1 MSFTLRP
8 FASAA
13 LLLSMAGLCAGTLLA
28 AEQTEPSEASAV
40 RARPLVLGVVETAEP
55 SFDDNTV
62 RPVLK
67 AMQSAAP
74 GTQIDVVRLSSATFE
89 VAVAQLKPDLVISP
103 AADFL
108 RIVDSIGAHPIGTRK
123 TKYAKHPSKSAG
135 GAVIALASR
144 TDIQKLTDLRGK
156 YIAAT
161 LPTSVDG
168 MLAVRMELAERGFD
182 SRQFF
187 RSVRYLGYSM
197 PNVIESVL
205 SGHFDAGVVP
215 VCTLERIEAE
225 DLIERGALRVISPKS
240 DDDTVCAHTSELYPD
255 LVAATFS
262 WTDPELTRL
271 TTSALLAS
279 KSADAEF
286 NWYGT
291 SDFHRI
297 RALEET
303 LQIGPWAYLQEMTPE
318 ALWRRWRFALF
329 AVLAGLGLLL
339 LNEWRLRRLVAKR
352 TGELKRSMEER
363 DRLAQRERAVRD
375 QLSSLERMGAIS
387 QLCAMIAHELKQ
399 PVGAVINYVAV
410 VKLKLGLQTVPGLPG
425 ETALNTSERPVDP
438 LLLRALAGAEGE
450 AHRIAAIVD
459 RVRSYARRQH
469 ADPVPVDIVREA
481 QNALRSLKAELRP
494 FVVIR
499 PPFSLTADD
508 ASKRRLIMRGDP
520 LEIELLLLNVMKNAA
535 EAVQGL
541 PDGAVLV
548 DMSAVEVVPF
558 TGGRLT
564 DFVGGDVWLNAE
576 GRRFVSEGET
586 FDVIRSAV
594 EAQPEGRLWVVSD
607 VKSNK
612 GATLPVKLM
621 SGTVASAE
629 SLEALAKALQVPF
642 TTLRASIDRWNQSV
656 KSGWDQDFNRPMPAQ
671 AQTIDTPPFY
681 YGEERFSI
689 HYTSGGIAISPKA
702 QVLDRDDHPIPG
714 LYAAGETTGGVH
726 GRTRLGGCALTDC
739 FVFGRIAGKEAA
751 LRSHKSLRPR

>member
-225 DLIERGALRVISPKS
+225 DLIEWGALRVISPKS

-375 QLSSLERMGAIS
+375 RLSSLE
-387 QLCAMIAHELKQ
+387 
-399 PVGAVINYVAV
+399 
-410 VKLKLGLQTVPGLPG
+410 
-425 ETALNTSERPVDP
+425 
-438 LLLRALAGAEGE
+438 
-450 AHRIAAIVD
+450 RIAAIVD

-548 DMSAVEVVPF
+548 KFRRETLPSPWAENPSPSPDAPSAEAVIVEVEDNGPRLSDEAF
-558 TGGRLT
+558 ERLT
-564 DFVGGDVWLNAE
+564 
-576 GRRFVSEGET
+576 RVS
-586 FDVIRSAV
+586 
-594 EAQPEGRLWVVSD
+594 
-607 VKSNK
+607 
-612 GATLPVKLM
+612 
-621 SGTVASAE
+621 
-629 SLEALAKALQVPF
+629 
-642 TTLRASIDRWNQSV
+642 QSV
-656 KSGWDQDFNRPMPAQ
+656 KDEGLGLGLGIVRSLV
-671 AQTIDTPPFY
+671 
-681 YGEERFSI
+681 EEN
-689 HYTSGGIAISPKA
+689 G
-702 QVLDRDDHPIPG
+702 
-714 LYAAGETTGGVH
+714 
-726 GRTRLGGCALTDC
+726 
-739 FVFGRIAGKEAA
+739 GRIAITRREDLSGRGLRVTLCFDLDAEGLKAQSAPETDPADKSAA
-751 LRSHKSLRPR
+751 QAFQSSHEPAAKTAK

>member
-1 MSFTLRP
+1 
-8 FASAA
+8 
-13 LLLSMAGLCAGTLLA
+13 
-28 AEQTEPSEASAV
+28 
-40 RARPLVLGVVETAEP
+40 
-55 SFDDNTV
+55 
-62 RPVLK
+62 
-67 AMQSAAP
+67 
-74 GTQIDVVRLSSATFE
+74 
-89 VAVAQLKPDLVISP
+89 
-103 AADFL
+103 
-108 RIVDSIGAHPIGTRK
+108 
-123 TKYAKHPSKSAG
+123 
-135 GAVIALASR
+135 
-144 TDIQKLTDLRGK
+144 
-156 YIAAT
+156 
-161 LPTSVDG
+161 
-168 MLAVRMELAERGFD
+168 
-182 SRQFF
+182 
-187 RSVRYLGYSM
+187 M
-197 PNVIESVL
+197 PNVIEGVL

-271 TTSALLAS
+271 TTSTLLAS

-318 ALWRRWRFALF
+318 ALWRRWRFAVF

-375 QLSSLERMGAIS
+375 RLSSLERMGAIS

-425 ETALNTSERPVDP
+425 ETALNASERPVDP

-469 ADPVPVDIVREA
+469 AEPVPVDIVRET

-508 ASKRRLIMRGDP
+508 ASKGRLIIRGDP

-548 DMSAVEVVPF
+548 KFRREILPRPSAEHPAPSPAAPPAKAVIVEVEDNGPRLSDEAF
-558 TGGRLT
+558 ERLT
-564 DFVGGDVWLNAE
+564 
-576 GRRFVSEGET
+576 RVS
-586 FDVIRSAV
+586 
-594 EAQPEGRLWVVSD
+594 
-607 VKSNK
+607 
-612 GATLPVKLM
+612 
-621 SGTVASAE
+621 
-629 SLEALAKALQVPF
+629 
-642 TTLRASIDRWNQSV
+642 QSV
-656 KSGWDQDFNRPMPAQ
+656 KDEGLGLGLGIVRSLV
-671 AQTIDTPPFY
+671 
-681 YGEERFSI
+681 EEN
-689 HYTSGGIAISPKA
+689 G
-702 QVLDRDDHPIPG
+702 
-714 LYAAGETTGGVH
+714 
-726 GRTRLGGCALTDC
+726 
-739 FVFGRIAGKEAA
+739 GRIAITRREDLSGRGLRVTLCFDLDAEGLKAQSVPYTDPADYSAAQAFPKVSRTCGENGKMTDM
-751 LRSHKSLRPR
+751 RPPHHQEHDWK

>member
-144 TDIQKLTDLRGK
+144 TDIQKLT
-156 YIAAT
+156 
-161 LPTSVDG
+161 
-168 MLAVRMELAERGFD
+168 
-182 SRQFF
+182 
-187 RSVRYLGYSM
+187 

-375 QLSSLERMGAIS
+375 RLSSLERMGAIS

-548 DMSAVEVVPF
+548 KFRRETLPSPLAENPSPSPAAPSAEAVIVEVEDNGPRLSDEAF
-558 TGGRLT
+558 ERLT
-564 DFVGGDVWLNAE
+564 
-576 GRRFVSEGET
+576 RVS
-586 FDVIRSAV
+586 
-594 EAQPEGRLWVVSD
+594 
-607 VKSNK
+607 
-612 GATLPVKLM
+612 
-621 SGTVASAE
+621 
-629 SLEALAKALQVPF
+629 
-642 TTLRASIDRWNQSV
+642 QSV
-656 KSGWDQDFNRPMPAQ
+656 KDEGLGLGLGIVRSLV
-671 AQTIDTPPFY
+671 
-681 YGEERFSI
+681 EEN
-689 HYTSGGIAISPKA
+689 G
-702 QVLDRDDHPIPG
+702 
-714 LYAAGETTGGVH
+714 
-726 GRTRLGGCALTDC
+726 
-739 FVFGRIAGKEAA
+739 GRIAITRREDLSGRGLRVTLCFDLDAEGLKAQSAPHTDPADKSAA
-751 LRSHKSLRPR
+751 QAFQRSHEPAAKTAK

>member
-156 YIAAT
+156 HIAAT

-182 SRQFF
+182 NRQFF

-215 VCTLERIEAE
+215 
-225 DLIERGALRVISPKS
+225 
-240 DDDTVCAHTSELYPD
+240 VCAHTSELYPD

-375 QLSSLERMGAIS
+375 RLSSLERMGAIS

-399 PVGAVINYVAV
+399 PVGAVINYVPV

-499 PPFSLTADD
+499 PPFSLSADD

-548 DMSAVEVVPF
+548 KFRRETLPSPLAENPSPSPAAPSAEAVIVEVEDNGPRLSDEAF
-558 TGGRLT
+558 ERLT
-564 DFVGGDVWLNAE
+564 
-576 GRRFVSEGET
+576 RVS
-586 FDVIRSAV
+586 
-594 EAQPEGRLWVVSD
+594 
-607 VKSNK
+607 
-612 GATLPVKLM
+612 
-621 SGTVASAE
+621 
-629 SLEALAKALQVPF
+629 
-642 TTLRASIDRWNQSV
+642 QSV
-656 KSGWDQDFNRPMPAQ
+656 KDEGLGLGLGIVRSLV
-671 AQTIDTPPFY
+671 
-681 YGEERFSI
+681 EEN
-689 HYTSGGIAISPKA
+689 G
-702 QVLDRDDHPIPG
+702 
-714 LYAAGETTGGVH
+714 
-726 GRTRLGGCALTDC
+726 
-739 FVFGRIAGKEAA
+739 GRIAITRREDLSGRGLRVTLCFDLDAEGLKAQSAPHNDPADKSAA
-751 LRSHKSLRPR
+751 QGSPNV

>member
-215 VCTLERIEAE
+215 VC
-225 DLIERGALRVISPKS
+225 
-240 DDDTVCAHTSELYPD
+240 AHTSELYPD

-375 QLSSLERMGAIS
+375 RLSSLERMGAIS

-548 DMSAVEVVPF
+548 KFRRETLPSPWAENPSPSPDAPSAEAVIVEVEDNGPRLSDEAF
-558 TGGRLT
+558 ERLT
-564 DFVGGDVWLNAE
+564 
-576 GRRFVSEGET
+576 RVS
-586 FDVIRSAV
+586 
-594 EAQPEGRLWVVSD
+594 
-607 VKSNK
+607 
-612 GATLPVKLM
+612 
-621 SGTVASAE
+621 
-629 SLEALAKALQVPF
+629 
-642 TTLRASIDRWNQSV
+642 QSV
-656 KSGWDQDFNRPMPAQ
+656 KDEGLGLGLGIVRSLV
-671 AQTIDTPPFY
+671 
-681 YGEERFSI
+681 EEN
-689 HYTSGGIAISPKA
+689 G
-702 QVLDRDDHPIPG
+702 
-714 LYAAGETTGGVH
+714 
-726 GRTRLGGCALTDC
+726 
-739 FVFGRIAGKEAA
+739 GRIAITRREDLSGRGLRVTLCFDLDAEGLKAQSAPETDPADKSAA
-751 LRSHKSLRPR
+751 QAFQSSHEPAAKTAK

>member
-240 DDDTVCAHTSELYPD
+240 DDDTVCA
-255 LVAATFS
+255 
-262 WTDPELTRL
+262 
-271 TTSALLAS
+271 
-279 KSADAEF
+279 
-286 NWYGT
+286 
-291 SDFHRI
+291 
-297 RALEET
+297 LEET
-303 LQIGPWAYLQEMTPE
+303 LQIGPWTYLQEMTPE
-318 ALWRRWRFALF
+318 ALWRRWRFAVF

-363 DRLAQRERAVRD
+363 DRLAQRERAARD
-375 QLSSLERMGAIS
+375 RLSSLERMGAIS

-548 DMSAVEVVPF
+548 KFRRETLPSPLAENPSPSPAAPSAEAVIVEVEDNGPRLSDEAF
-558 TGGRLT
+558 ERLT
-564 DFVGGDVWLNAE
+564 
-576 GRRFVSEGET
+576 RVS
-586 FDVIRSAV
+586 
-594 EAQPEGRLWVVSD
+594 
-607 VKSNK
+607 
-612 GATLPVKLM
+612 
-621 SGTVASAE
+621 
-629 SLEALAKALQVPF
+629 
-642 TTLRASIDRWNQSV
+642 QSV
-656 KSGWDQDFNRPMPAQ
+656 KDEGLGLGLGIVRSLV
-671 AQTIDTPPFY
+671 
-681 YGEERFSI
+681 EEN
-689 HYTSGGIAISPKA
+689 G
-702 QVLDRDDHPIPG
+702 
-714 LYAAGETTGGVH
+714 
-726 GRTRLGGCALTDC
+726 
-739 FVFGRIAGKEAA
+739 GRIAITRREDLSGRGLRVTLCFDLDAEGLKAQSAPHTDPADKSAA
-751 LRSHKSLRPR
+751 QAFQRSHEPAVKTAK

>member
-182 SRQFF
+182 NRQFF

-375 QLSSLERMGAIS
+375 RLSSLERMGAIS

-410 VKLKLGLQTVPGLPG
+410 VKLKLGLQTVPGLP
-425 ETALNTSERPVDP
+425 
-438 LLLRALAGAEGE
+438 
-450 AHRIAAIVD
+450 
-459 RVRSYARRQH
+459 
-469 ADPVPVDIVREA
+469 
-481 QNALRSLKAELRP
+481 
-494 FVVIR
+494 
-499 PPFSLTADD
+499 
-508 ASKRRLIMRGDP
+508 
-520 LEIELLLLNVMKNAA
+520 
-535 EAVQGL
+535 
-541 PDGAVLV
+541 DGAVLV
-548 DMSAVEVVPF
+548 KFRRETLPSPLAENPSPSPAAPSAEAVIVEVEDNGPRLSDEAF
-558 TGGRLT
+558 ERLT
-564 DFVGGDVWLNAE
+564 
-576 GRRFVSEGET
+576 RVS
-586 FDVIRSAV
+586 
-594 EAQPEGRLWVVSD
+594 
-607 VKSNK
+607 
-612 GATLPVKLM
+612 
-621 SGTVASAE
+621 
-629 SLEALAKALQVPF
+629 
-642 TTLRASIDRWNQSV
+642 QSV
-656 KSGWDQDFNRPMPAQ
+656 KDEGLGLGLGIVRSLV
-671 AQTIDTPPFY
+671 
-681 YGEERFSI
+681 EEN
-689 HYTSGGIAISPKA
+689 G
-702 QVLDRDDHPIPG
+702 
-714 LYAAGETTGGVH
+714 
-726 GRTRLGGCALTDC
+726 
-739 FVFGRIAGKEAA
+739 GRIAITRREDLSGRGLRVTLCFDLDAEGLKAQSAPHTDPADKSAA
-751 LRSHKSLRPR
+751 QGSPNV

>member
-1 MSFTLRP
+1 MKWP
-8 FASAA
+8 W
-13 LLLSMAGLCAGTLLA
+13 
-28 AEQTEPSEASAV
+28 
-40 RARPLVLGVVETAEP
+40 
-55 SFDDNTV
+55 
-62 RPVLK
+62 
-67 AMQSAAP
+67 
-74 GTQIDVVRLSSATFE
+74 LSSN
-89 VAVAQLKPDLVISP
+89 
-103 AADFL
+103 
-108 RIVDSIGAHPIGTRK
+108 PIW
-123 TKYAKHPSKSAG
+123 S
-135 GAVIALASR
+135 
-144 TDIQKLTDLRGK
+144 
-156 YIAAT
+156 
-161 LPTSVDG
+161 
-168 MLAVRMELAERGFD
+168 
-182 SRQFF
+182 
-187 RSVRYLGYSM
+187 
-197 PNVIESVL
+197 
-205 SGHFDAGVVP
+205 

-375 QLSSLERMGAIS
+375 RLSSLERMGAIS

-499 PPFSLTADD
+499 PPFSLSADD

-548 DMSAVEVVPF
+548 KFRRETLPSPLAENPSPSPAAPSAEAVIVEVEDNGPRLSDEAF
-558 TGGRLT
+558 ERLT
-564 DFVGGDVWLNAE
+564 
-576 GRRFVSEGET
+576 RVS
-586 FDVIRSAV
+586 
-594 EAQPEGRLWVVSD
+594 
-607 VKSNK
+607 
-612 GATLPVKLM
+612 
-621 SGTVASAE
+621 
-629 SLEALAKALQVPF
+629 
-642 TTLRASIDRWNQSV
+642 QSV
-656 KSGWDQDFNRPMPAQ
+656 KDEGLGLGLGIVRSLV
-671 AQTIDTPPFY
+671 
-681 YGEERFSI
+681 EEN
-689 HYTSGGIAISPKA
+689 G
-702 QVLDRDDHPIPG
+702 
-714 LYAAGETTGGVH
+714 
-726 GRTRLGGCALTDC
+726 
-739 FVFGRIAGKEAA
+739 GRIAITRREDLSGRGLRVTLCFDLDAEGLKAQSAPHTDPADKSAA
-751 LRSHKSLRPR
+751 QGSPNV

>member
-182 SRQFF
+182 NRQFF

-279 KSADAEF
+279 KSEDAEF

-375 QLSSLERMGAIS
+375 RLSSLERMGAI
-387 QLCAMIAHELKQ
+387 
-399 PVGAVINYVAV
+399 INYVAV

-499 PPFSLTADD
+499 PPFSLSADD

-548 DMSAVEVVPF
+548 KFRRETLPSPLAENPSPSPAAPSAEAVIVEVEDNGP
-558 TGGRLT
+558 RLS
-564 DFVGGDVWLNAE
+564 DEAFRRGLRAAYARFAERE
-576 GRRFVSEGET
+576 GRRAGTGARDCAQSGRRKRRPHCHHPTRGSERPRT
-586 FDVIRSAV
+586 ARY
-594 EAQPEGRLWVVSD
+594 
-607 VKSNK
+607 
-612 GATLPVKLM
+612 
-621 SGTVASAE
+621 
-629 SLEALAKALQVPF
+629 ALL
-642 TTLRASIDRWNQSV
+642 
-656 KSGWDQDFNRPMPAQ
+656 
-671 AQTIDTPPFY
+671 
-681 YGEERFSI
+681 
-689 HYTSGGIAISPKA
+689 
-702 QVLDRDDHPIPG
+702 
-714 LYAAGETTGGVH
+714 
-726 GRTRLGGCALTDC
+726 RLGC
-739 FVFGRIAGKEAA
+739 
-751 LRSHKSLRPR
+751 

>member
-375 QLSSLERMGAIS
+375 RLSSLERMGAIS

-399 PVGAVINYVAV
+399 PVGPSSIMWRWSNLNSVCRPSRGFPAKPRSI
-410 VKLKLGLQTVPGLPG
+410 LPSGRSIPCCSGRLRVPRARR
-425 ETALNTSERPVDP
+425 TALPPSSTACEVMP
-438 LLLRALAGAEGE
+438 GANM
-450 AHRIAAIVD
+450 RI
-459 RVRSYARRQH
+459 RC
-469 ADPVPVDIVREA
+469 
-481 QNALRSLKAELRP
+481 
-494 FVVIR
+494 
-499 PPFSLTADD
+499 
-508 ASKRRLIMRGDP
+508 RLIS
-520 LEIELLLLNVMKNAA
+520 
-535 EAVQGL
+535 
-541 PDGAVLV
+541 
-548 DMSAVEVVPF
+548 SA
-558 TGGRLT
+558 
-564 DFVGGDVWLNAE
+564 
-576 GRRFVSEGET
+576 
-586 FDVIRSAV
+586 
-594 EAQPEGRLWVVSD
+594 
-607 VKSNK
+607 K
-612 GATLPVKLM
+612 
-621 SGTVASAE
+621 
-629 SLEALAKALQVPF
+629 
-642 TTLRASIDRWNQSV
+642 
-656 KSGWDQDFNRPMPAQ
+656 
-671 AQTIDTPPFY
+671 
-681 YGEERFSI
+681 
-689 HYTSGGIAISPKA
+689 
-702 QVLDRDDHPIPG
+702 
-714 LYAAGETTGGVH
+714 
-726 GRTRLGGCALTDC
+726 
-739 FVFGRIAGKEAA
+739 
-751 LRSHKSLRPR
+751 PRML

>member
-135 GAVIALASR
+135 GAVITLASR

-156 YIAAT
+156 QIAAT

-187 RSVRYLGYSM
+187 GSVRYLGYSM

-262 WTDPELTRL
+262 WTDPELTQL
-271 TTSALLAS
+271 TTSTLLAS

-318 ALWRRWRFALF
+318 ALWRRWRFAVF

-375 QLSSLERMGAIS
+375 RLSSLERMGWDVAVWHSGGAFLDEADLMRPGCLVLDVRMPGLTGLDVQAELERRGSNLPILFLS
-387 QLCAMIAHELKQ
+387 AHGSIQ
-399 PVGAVINYVAV
+399 MAVHVMRHGAVDFLEKPVEPMTLVQRVAQCV
-410 VKLKLGLQTVPGLPG
+410 
-425 ETALNTSERPVDP
+425 TA
-438 LLLRALAGAEGE
+438 
-450 AHRIAAIVD
+450 
-459 RVRSYARRQH
+459 
-469 ADPVPVDIVREA
+469 
-481 QNALRSLKAELRP
+481 SLSAK
-494 FVVIR
+494 
-499 PPFSLTADD
+499 ADD
-508 ASKRRLIMRGDP
+508 AAADEVRRRFDRLTPREREVIDGVLKTAPNKIIARTLG
-520 LEIELLLLNVMKNAA
+520 IELSTVKMHRANAFAKLGVHSPGELLKMAYEAGIVSSAASAA
-535 EAVQGL
+535 E
-541 PDGAVLV
+541 
-548 DMSAVEVVPF
+548 S
-558 TGGRLT
+558 
-564 DFVGGDVWLNAE
+564 
-576 GRRFVSEGET
+576 
-586 FDVIRSAV
+586 
-594 EAQPEGRLWVVSD
+594 SD
-607 VKSNK
+607 
-612 GATLPVKLM
+612 
-621 SGTVASAE
+621 
-629 SLEALAKALQVPF
+629 
-642 TTLRASIDRWNQSV
+642 
-656 KSGWDQDFNRPMPAQ
+656 AQ
-671 AQTIDTPPFY
+671 AF
-681 YGEERFSI
+681 
-689 HYTSGGIAISPKA
+689 
-702 QVLDRDDHPIPG
+702 
-714 LYAAGETTGGVH
+714 
-726 GRTRLGGCALTDC
+726 
-739 FVFGRIAGKEAA
+739 
-751 LRSHKSLRPR
+751 

>member
-240 DDDTVCAHTSELYPD
+240 DDDTVCA
-255 LVAATFS
+255 
-262 WTDPELTRL
+262 
-271 TTSALLAS
+271 
-279 KSADAEF
+279 
-286 NWYGT
+286 
-291 SDFHRI
+291 
-297 RALEET
+297 LEET

-318 ALWRRWRFALF
+318 ALWRRWRFAVF

-363 DRLAQRERAVRD
+363 DRLAQRERAARD
-375 QLSSLERMGAIS
+375 RLSSLERMGAIS

-548 DMSAVEVVPF
+548 KFRRETLPSPLAENPSPSPAAPSAEAVIVEVEDNGPRLSDEAF
-558 TGGRLT
+558 ERLT
-564 DFVGGDVWLNAE
+564 
-576 GRRFVSEGET
+576 RVS
-586 FDVIRSAV
+586 
-594 EAQPEGRLWVVSD
+594 
-607 VKSNK
+607 
-612 GATLPVKLM
+612 
-621 SGTVASAE
+621 
-629 SLEALAKALQVPF
+629 
-642 TTLRASIDRWNQSV
+642 QSV
-656 KSGWDQDFNRPMPAQ
+656 KDEGLGLGLGIVRSLV
-671 AQTIDTPPFY
+671 
-681 YGEERFSI
+681 EEN
-689 HYTSGGIAISPKA
+689 G
-702 QVLDRDDHPIPG
+702 
-714 LYAAGETTGGVH
+714 
-726 GRTRLGGCALTDC
+726 
-739 FVFGRIAGKEAA
+739 GRIAITRREDLSGRGLRVTLCFDLDAEGLKAQSAPHTDPADKSAA
-751 LRSHKSLRPR
+751 QAFQRSHEPAVKTAK

>member
-182 SRQFF
+182 NRQFF

-215 VCTLERIEAE
+215 
-225 DLIERGALRVISPKS
+225 
-240 DDDTVCAHTSELYPD
+240 VCAHTSELYPD

-375 QLSSLERMGAIS
+375 RLSSLERMGAIS

-499 PPFSLTADD
+499 PPFSLSADD

-548 DMSAVEVVPF
+548 KFRRETLPSPLAENPSPSPAAPSAEAVIVEVEDNGPRLSDEAF
-558 TGGRLT
+558 ERLT
-564 DFVGGDVWLNAE
+564 
-576 GRRFVSEGET
+576 RVS
-586 FDVIRSAV
+586 
-594 EAQPEGRLWVVSD
+594 
-607 VKSNK
+607 
-612 GATLPVKLM
+612 
-621 SGTVASAE
+621 
-629 SLEALAKALQVPF
+629 
-642 TTLRASIDRWNQSV
+642 QSV
-656 KSGWDQDFNRPMPAQ
+656 KDEGLGLGLGIVRSLV
-671 AQTIDTPPFY
+671 
-681 YGEERFSI
+681 EEN
-689 HYTSGGIAISPKA
+689 G
-702 QVLDRDDHPIPG
+702 
-714 LYAAGETTGGVH
+714 
-726 GRTRLGGCALTDC
+726 
-739 FVFGRIAGKEAA
+739 GRIAITRREDLSGRGLRVTLCFDLDAEGLKAQSAPHTDPADKSAA
-751 LRSHKSLRPR
+751 QGSPNV

>member
-240 DDDTVCAHTSELYPD
+240 DDDTVCAHTSG
-255 LVAATFS
+255 FI
-262 WTDPELTRL
+262 LT
-271 TTSALLAS
+271 
-279 KSADAEF
+279 
-286 NWYGT
+286 W
-291 SDFHRI
+291 
-297 RALEET
+297 
-303 LQIGPWAYLQEMTPE
+303 
-318 ALWRRWRFALF
+318 
-329 AVLAGLGLLL
+329 
-339 LNEWRLRRLVAKR
+339 
-352 TGELKRSMEER
+352 
-363 DRLAQRERAVRD
+363 
-375 QLSSLERMGAIS
+375 
-387 QLCAMIAHELKQ
+387 
-399 PVGAVINYVAV
+399 
-410 VKLKLGLQTVPGLPG
+410 
-425 ETALNTSERPVDP
+425 
-438 LLLRALAGAEGE
+438 
-450 AHRIAAIVD
+450 
-459 RVRSYARRQH
+459 
-469 ADPVPVDIVREA
+469 
-481 QNALRSLKAELRP
+481 
-494 FVVIR
+494 
-499 PPFSLTADD
+499 
-508 ASKRRLIMRGDP
+508 
-520 LEIELLLLNVMKNAA
+520 
-535 EAVQGL
+535 
-541 PDGAVLV
+541 
-548 DMSAVEVVPF
+548 
-558 TGGRLT
+558 
-564 DFVGGDVWLNAE
+564 
-576 GRRFVSEGET
+576 
-586 FDVIRSAV
+586 
-594 EAQPEGRLWVVSD
+594 
-607 VKSNK
+607 
-612 GATLPVKLM
+612 
-621 SGTVASAE
+621 
-629 SLEALAKALQVPF
+629 
-642 TTLRASIDRWNQSV
+642 
-656 KSGWDQDFNRPMPAQ
+656 
-671 AQTIDTPPFY
+671 
-681 YGEERFSI
+681 
-689 HYTSGGIAISPKA
+689 
-702 QVLDRDDHPIPG
+702 
-714 LYAAGETTGGVH
+714 
-726 GRTRLGGCALTDC
+726 
-739 FVFGRIAGKEAA
+739 
-751 LRSHKSLRPR
+751 

>member
-1 MSFTLRP
+1 MSFTLCP

-156 YIAAT
+156 HIAAT

-168 MLAVRMELAERGFD
+168 MLAVRMELA
-182 SRQFF
+182 
-187 RSVRYLGYSM
+187 
-197 PNVIESVL
+197 
-205 SGHFDAGVVP
+205 
-215 VCTLERIEAE
+215 
-225 DLIERGALRVISPKS
+225 ERGALRVISPKS

-375 QLSSLERMGAIS
+375 RLSSLERMGAIS

-410 VKLKLGLQTVPGLPG
+410 IKLKLGLQTVPGLPG

-499 PPFSLTADD
+499 PPFSLSADD

-548 DMSAVEVVPF
+548 KFRRETLPSPLAENPSPSPAAPSAEAVIVEVEDNGPRLSDEAF
-558 TGGRLT
+558 ERLT
-564 DFVGGDVWLNAE
+564 
-576 GRRFVSEGET
+576 RVS
-586 FDVIRSAV
+586 
-594 EAQPEGRLWVVSD
+594 
-607 VKSNK
+607 
-612 GATLPVKLM
+612 
-621 SGTVASAE
+621 
-629 SLEALAKALQVPF
+629 
-642 TTLRASIDRWNQSV
+642 QSV
-656 KSGWDQDFNRPMPAQ
+656 KDEGLGLGLGIVRSLV
-671 AQTIDTPPFY
+671 
-681 YGEERFSI
+681 EEN
-689 HYTSGGIAISPKA
+689 G
-702 QVLDRDDHPIPG
+702 
-714 LYAAGETTGGVH
+714 
-726 GRTRLGGCALTDC
+726 
-739 FVFGRIAGKEAA
+739 GRIAITRREDLSGRGLRVTLCFDLDAEGLKAQSAPHTDPADYSAA
-751 LRSHKSLRPR
+751 QGSPRSHEPAAKTAK

>member
-156 YIAAT
+156 HIAAT

-182 SRQFF
+182 NRQFF

-255 LVAATFS
+255 LVAATFPGRIRNS
-262 WTDPELTRL
+262 RASQPVRSLLPNRL
-271 TTSALLAS
+271 TLNSTGTARATFTASAPW
-279 KSADAEF
+279 KKRCRSA
-286 NWYGT
+286 
-291 SDFHRI
+291 
-297 RALEET
+297 
-303 LQIGPWAYLQEMTPE
+303 
-318 ALWRRWRFALF
+318 
-329 AVLAGLGLLL
+329 
-339 LNEWRLRRLVAKR
+339 
-352 TGELKRSMEER
+352 
-363 DRLAQRERAVRD
+363 
-375 QLSSLERMGAIS
+375 
-387 QLCAMIAHELKQ
+387 
-399 PVGAVINYVAV
+399 
-410 VKLKLGLQTVPGLPG
+410 PGLIC
-425 ETALNTSERPVDP
+425 R
-438 LLLRALAGAEGE
+438 
-450 AHRIAAIVD
+450 
-459 RVRSYARRQH
+459 
-469 ADPVPVDIVREA
+469 
-481 QNALRSLKAELRP
+481 K
-494 FVVIR
+494 
-499 PPFSLTADD
+499 
-508 ASKRRLIMRGDP
+508 
-520 LEIELLLLNVMKNAA
+520 
-535 EAVQGL
+535 
-541 PDGAVLV
+541 
-548 DMSAVEVVPF
+548 
-558 TGGRLT
+558 
-564 DFVGGDVWLNAE
+564 
-576 GRRFVSEGET
+576 
-586 FDVIRSAV
+586 
-594 EAQPEGRLWVVSD
+594 
-607 VKSNK
+607 
-612 GATLPVKLM
+612 
-621 SGTVASAE
+621 
-629 SLEALAKALQVPF
+629 
-642 TTLRASIDRWNQSV
+642 
-656 KSGWDQDFNRPMPAQ
+656 
-671 AQTIDTPPFY
+671 
-681 YGEERFSI
+681 
-689 HYTSGGIAISPKA
+689 
-702 QVLDRDDHPIPG
+702 
-714 LYAAGETTGGVH
+714 
-726 GRTRLGGCALTDC
+726 
-739 FVFGRIAGKEAA
+739 
-751 LRSHKSLRPR
+751 

>member
-225 DLIERGALRVISPKS
+225 DLIERGALRVI
-240 DDDTVCAHTSELYPD
+240 
-255 LVAATFS
+255 
-262 WTDPELTRL
+262 
-271 TTSALLAS
+271 
-279 KSADAEF
+279 
-286 NWYGT
+286 
-291 SDFHRI
+291 I
-297 RALEET
+297 
-303 LQIGPWAYLQEMTPE
+303 
-318 ALWRRWRFALF
+318 WRRWRFAVF

-363 DRLAQRERAVRD
+363 DRLAQRERAARD
-375 QLSSLERMGAIS
+375 RLSSLERMGAIS

-499 PPFSLTADD
+499 PPFSLTVDD

-548 DMSAVEVVPF
+548 KFRRETLPSPLAENPSPSPAAPSAEAVIVEVEDNGPRLSDEAF
-558 TGGRLT
+558 ERLT
-564 DFVGGDVWLNAE
+564 
-576 GRRFVSEGET
+576 RVS
-586 FDVIRSAV
+586 
-594 EAQPEGRLWVVSD
+594 
-607 VKSNK
+607 
-612 GATLPVKLM
+612 
-621 SGTVASAE
+621 
-629 SLEALAKALQVPF
+629 
-642 TTLRASIDRWNQSV
+642 QSV
-656 KSGWDQDFNRPMPAQ
+656 KDEGLGLGLGIVRSLV
-671 AQTIDTPPFY
+671 
-681 YGEERFSI
+681 EEN
-689 HYTSGGIAISPKA
+689 G
-702 QVLDRDDHPIPG
+702 
-714 LYAAGETTGGVH
+714 
-726 GRTRLGGCALTDC
+726 
-739 FVFGRIAGKEAA
+739 GRIAITRREDLSGRGLRVTLCFDLDAEGLKAQSAPHTDPADKSAA
-751 LRSHKSLRPR
+751 QAFQRSHEPAVKTAK